1 MRTIFPNLKKNA
13 NFQIFFKSSNN
24 VVRQLYSDFA
34 SVDMPLLKEFQE
46 FCKSAWDR
54 KYGFIVI
61 DFSRDY
67 NSGNKYRSTLELNTE
82 F

>member
-1 MRTIFPNLKKNA
+1 MQTFKYFLNHQIII
-13 NFQIFFKSSNN
+13 QIFFKSSNN

-34 SVDMPLLKEFQE
+34 SVDMPLKEFQE
-46 FCKSAWDR
+46 FCKSAWDKR
-54 KYGFIVI
+54 YGFIVI

-67 NSGNKYRSTLELNTE
+67 NSGNKYRSTLELNTK